1 MRYKRSL
8 AMTTHALVPE
18 RLRAIGLRALS
29 RLRALLRW
37 ALDLGEPSLPA
48 PPPRSRLA
56 TIALIIVHGASMAL
70 FVAAWQ
76 RSGAMIMAAPAPP
89 PIPLPTAT
97 TRFGLTEEQRRAIFH
112 ELAAAEQAERA
123 RAIAQ
128 NTWGGHAWSR
138 EDDLGYVLRDRAR
151 ALATRYGVSLT
162 HVYLVFDEGVR
173 NRWPGPDGQPLAATV
188 TPLSLRT
195 E

>member
-1 MRYKRSL
+1 
-8 AMTTHALVPE
+8 MTTDASPRAE
-18 RLRAIGLRALS
+18 PRAIGLRARSLLKAAL
-29 RLRALLRW
+29 RL
-37 ALDLGEPSLPA
+37 ALDHVERSLP
-48 PPPRSRLA
+48 PPAQRSRLA
-56 TIALIIVHGASMAL
+56 TIALIVAQLASVAL
-70 FVAAWQ
+70 FVAAWKQ
-76 RSGAMIMAAPAPP
+76 SGAVIAAAPAPP
-89 PIPLPTAT
+89 PVQPPTAT
-97 TRFGLTEEQRRAIFH
+97 TRFGLTEEQRRAMFR

-151 ALATRYGVSLT
+151 AVGQRYGLSLT
-162 HVYLVFDEGVR
+162 HAYLVFDEGVR
-173 NRWPGPDGQPLAATV
+173 NRWPGPDGQPLSATV